1 MSLPSR
7 SRTTEGFHRIS
18 DILKCKWT
26 MAIIDAIARG
36 INRPSQVQRALPG
49 LTAKVLNE
57 RVSKLERYNIL
68 EREVFAEVPP
78 RVEYRLTQ
86 NGKRLIALLDEVRQ
100 FIYET
105 WPNES

>member
-1 MSLPSR
+1 
-7 SRTTEGFHRIS
+7 
-18 DILKCKWT
+18 